1 MDGSDRRN
9 GWRETPEAGQ
19 GQSEYGADSVHAYLR
34 DMSSL
39 RLLTREE
46 EVELAMQAEQ
56 GERAVLTAI
65 LRSSVGVRE
74 ILRFGPALERGDI
87 RAASIVGETPDD
99 GGVFDEN
106 ETRERVLRLLETAAR
121 LHRKI
126 ERLRGPHATVPVK
139 IDKEL
144 ERATSERLIETVEKI
159 GLSRETVGRIARG
172 LLSRAQCAEPKRD
185 PDFAVL
191 RELRREIEEGE
202 RASAHARARLVR
214 GNLRLVVSIAKKYR
228 NRGLSFLD
236 LIQEGNIG
244 LMRGV
249 DKFEY
254 RRGYKLSTY
263 ATWWIRQAISRGI
276 ADRSRT
282 IRLPVHM
289 VEQVKRLA
297 QASQAF
303 VQEFGRE
310 PKPHE
315 LAAKLGVSLDA
326 VRKIH
331 KLAKEPV
338 SIETPVGEDG
348 ASVLGDFVRDEN
360 AVSGFDAV
368 CERDRAQQAQSLLAT
383 LTPRE
388 AKILRMRFGIGEKSD
403 QTLGQ
408 IGRQFSLTR
417 ERIRQIEAKALEKL
431 RRPLRLKA
439 RMSSGDS

>member
-1 MDGSDRRN
+1 MADPNRRDG
-9 GWRETPEAGQ
+9 WTPDPAQER
-19 GQSEYGADSVHAYLR
+19 SEYGADSVRSYLR
-34 DMSSL
+34 DMGSL

-46 EVELAMQAEQ
+46 EVELAMEVEQ
-56 GERAVLTAI
+56 GEQAILAAI

-74 ILRFGPALERGDI
+74 ILRLGPALQRGAI
-87 RAASIVGETPDD
+87 RVASIVGETTDD
-99 GGVFDEN
+99 GEMFDE
-106 ETRERVLRLLETAAR
+106 EGARERVLALLGTAGRLQ
-121 LHRKI
+121 RKI
-126 ERLRGPHATVPVK
+126 ERQRSVSAK
-139 IDKEL
+139 KDKQL
-144 ERATSERLIETVEKI
+144 ERATTERLIATVQAVR
-159 GLSRETVGRIARG
+159 LSRETVGRIARG
-172 LLSRAQCAEPKRD
+172 LLSRARRAEPKRD
-185 PDFAVL
+185 PDFA
-191 RELRREIEEGE
+191 ELRALCREIEKGE

-214 GNLRLVVSIAKKYR
+214 GNLRLVVSIAKRYR

-289 VEQVKRLA
+289 VEQVKRLT
-297 QASQAF
+297 QASQAY

-310 PKPHE
+310 PRPQE
-315 LAAKLGVSLDA
+315 LAASLGVSLEA

-331 KLAKEPV
+331 RLAKEPV

-348 ASVLGDFVRDEN
+348 ATVLGDFVRDEN
-360 AVSGFDAV
+360 ALSGFDVVSEKDEA
-368 CERDRAQQAQSLLAT
+368 RRAQSLLAT

-388 AKILRMRFGIGEKSD
+388 AKILRLRFGIGEKSD
-403 QTLGQ
+403 HTLGQ
-408 IGRQFSLTR
+408 IGQQFSLTR

-431 RRPLRLKA
+431 RRPMRPKA
-439 RMSSGDS
+439 RTSSGGS